1 MSIFLIQLNIDDLM
15 TNFINGDKD
24 ITSLLKTTI
33 SILVDIFECLKNIHI
48 LDILELIRNK

>member
-1 MSIFLIQLNIDDLM
+1 MSIFLIQLNIHDLM